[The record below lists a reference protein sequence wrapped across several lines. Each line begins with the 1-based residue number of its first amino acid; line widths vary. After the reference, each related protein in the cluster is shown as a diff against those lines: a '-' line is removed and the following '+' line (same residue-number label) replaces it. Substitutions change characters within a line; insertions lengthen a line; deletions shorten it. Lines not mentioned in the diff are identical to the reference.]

1 MSLLAQIQANEIIN
15 LRVSDTD
22 DELLDN
28 AHKFIAALKQNHTLE
43 SIHFENEFL
52 GCIRNDA
59 RSELLRSLGQVTS
72 LQQVHMA
79 GACVL
84 VSDIALLLM
93 QAKSLRVLKMNKLV
107 LQGVADDFNA
117 CEMALFQHGCMREFE
132 MEQCFPAMKEVSLD
146 KLEKA
151 GRKLVS
157 ATASGSAPTTQLQNL
172 TSARTAEA
180 KSLVSVSLPRHRFYI
195 YFIILMLYRKHRLVG
210 GGIVVA

>member
-1 MSLLAQIQANEIIN
+1 MSFLAQIQANEIIN

-28 AHKFIAALKQNHTLE
+28 VHKFIAAVEQNHTLE

-52 GCIRNDA
+52 GCLRNDA
-59 RSELLRSLGQVTS
+59 RSELLQSLGQVSS

-107 LQGVADDFNA
+107 LQGVAKDFDA
-117 CEMALFQHGCMREFE
+117 FEMALLQHGCLKEFE
-132 MEQCFPAMKEVSLD
+132 MEQCVPAVKGVSLD

-151 GRKLVS
+151 GKKLVS
-157 ATASGSAPTTQLQNL
+157 ATASGGAPPAQLQ
-172 TSARTAEA
+172 TSARTA
-180 KSLVSVSLPRHRFYI
+180 
-195 YFIILMLYRKHRLVG
+195 
-210 GGIVVA
+210 